1 MEATVADLDR
11 MFLRKLAEWQPDGV
25 PVTSV
30 YLGVDGRSMPR
41 KQDYEL
47 RLEDLLR
54 RVREQA
60 GTLSQR
66 ARRSVECDA
75 GRIRDFVRGAF
86 VRAGNRGLAMFSA
99 NGAGLWETVAV
110 PRPVPNRAVVAP
122 HPDLAPLEG
131 LLEAHESFCTV
142 LVDSAKA
149 RIFLAALGRIEE
161 RTDLD
166 EEAVRRHDQG
176 GWAQARLQRHAD
188 DLRRK
193 HLRRT
198 AEAVFRLSR
207 RRPFDHL
214 VLGGPDEVAVEFEQ
228 DLHDYLRRKV
238 RARVTLPVTATTDEV
253 LRRTLALEEKMLE
266 ERQRRVVDR
275 LSAGRGAGHGAVSGL
290 IGTLAALSDGRAE
303 TLVVADGFAEPGVEC
318 PECGWLAE
326 WGETC
331 RSCGSATRRVA
342 DVVEAAV
349 ARAFRSGC
357 GVEIVTG
364 EGALDRH
371 GRIGATL
378 RF

>member
-1 MEATVADLDR
+1 MRGMEATVADLDR

-110 PRPVPNRAVVAP
+110 PRPVPNRAV
-122 HPDLAPLEG
+122 
-131 LLEAHESFCTV
+131 
-142 LVDSAKA
+142 
-149 RIFLAALGRIEE
+149 
-161 RTDLD
+161 
-166 EEAVRRHDQG
+166 RRHDQG

-266 ERQRRVVDR
+266 ERQRRVVAR

-371 GRIGATL
+371 GRIGA
-378 RF
+378 

>member
-1 MEATVADLDR
+1 MRGMEATVADLDR

-198 AEAVFRLSR
+198 AEA
-207 RRPFDHL
+207 
-214 VLGGPDEVAVEFEQ
+214 
-228 DLHDYLRRKV
+228 
-238 RARVTLPVTATTDEV
+238 RVTLPVTATTDEV

>member
-1 MEATVADLDR
+1 MRGMEATVADLDR

-198 AEAVFRLSR
+198 AEALFEFSQ

-214 VLGGPDEVAVEFEQ
+214 ILAGPEEVVTEFERE
-228 DLHDYLRRKV
+228 LHHYLLPKV
-238 RARVTLPVTATTDEV
+238 RDRVSLPVTATANEV
-253 LRRTLALEEKMLE
+253 LQRSLALEEEM
-266 ERQRRVVDR
+266 V
-275 LSAGRGAGHGAVSGL
+275 
-290 IGTLAALSDGRAE
+290 AAR
-303 TLVVADGFAEPGVEC
+303 
-318 PECGWLAE
+318 
-326 WGETC
+326 
-331 RSCGSATRRVA
+331 
-342 DVVEAAV
+342 
-349 ARAFRSGC
+349 
-357 GVEIVTG
+357 
-364 EGALDRH
+364 
-371 GRIGATL
+371 
-378 RF
+378 

>member
-11 MFLRKLAEWQPDGV
+11 TFLRELAHWEPDGV
-25 PVTSV
+25 PVTTV

-75 GRIRDFVRGAF
+75 GRIG
-86 VRAGNRGLAMFSA
+86 
-99 NGAGLWETVAV
+99 
-110 PRPVPNRAVVAP
+110 
-122 HPDLAPLEG
+122 
-131 LLEAHESFCTV
+131 
-142 LVDSAKA
+142 
-149 RIFLAALGRIEE
+149 E